1 MSSTSST
8 VSVFHGIDREWATE
22 MRKQRDALEVDADRL
37 EQAYKELSAQGITK
51 LNWSKRRD
59 IETDFVHLTQRT
71 IHWKNEVRTMIQ
83 NDFSVEPDEMM
94 KRIEGFEKMLR
105 ETLSSVNFLAVDG
118 RRLEPAGEIEE
129 TRRQAALAK
138 LDQRTDAEM
147 PWHPTP

>member
-59 IETDFVHLTQRT
+59 IETDFVHLVQRM
-71 IHWKNEVRTMIQ
+71 IHWKKEAWTMTQ
-83 NDFSVEPDEMM
+83 NDFSVEPDEMR
-94 KRIEGFEKMLR
+94 KRIDGFGEMLR
-105 ETLSSVNFLAVDG
+105 ETLTLVKFLAVDG
-118 RRLEPAGEIEE
+118 S
-129 TRRQAALAK
+129 RQ
-138 LDQRTDAEM
+138 
-147 PWHPTP
+147 